1 MMNTMWNRARERREG
16 DGGFTLVEL
25 LVVIVIIGI
34 LVAIA
39 IPVFLSQREKG
50 WMSAAQSDLRNGAP
64 VAETHYADTG
74 SYALL
79 DPVTQMNHTDGVTL
93 SLVSGTATTYC
104 LKAVHAKLTAPKG
117 VYYLNSV
124 TGVVSATACT

>member
-50 WMSAAQSDLRNGAP
+50 WASASQSDLRNGAP
-64 VAETHYADTG
+64 VAETWYADTG
-74 SYALL
+74 SYAGLL
-79 DPVTQMNHTDGVTL
+79 TTTMNHTDGVVL
-93 SLVSGTATTYC
+93 SLVSGNATDYC
-104 LKAVHAKLTAPKG
+104 LMADHDKLDAAKGTF
-117 VYYLNSV
+117 YFDSV
-124 TGVVSATACT
+124 TGVVSKTACT

>member
-1 MMNTMWNRARERREG
+1 MMNTLWNRARERRNG

-50 WMSAAQSDLRNGAP
+50 WASATQSDLRNAAP
-64 VAETHYADTG
+64 IAETWFADKGT
-74 SYALL
+74 YALL
-79 DPVTQMNHTDGVTL
+79 TNGDMNTTNDVTL
-93 SLVSGTATTYC
+93 TVTTATSAGYC
-104 LKAVHAKLTAPKG
+104 ITAKHAKLTKLTD
-117 VYYLNSV
+117 VWSLNSIDGKV
-124 TGVVSATACT
+124 KNLAC

>member
-1 MMNTMWNRARERREG
+1 MMNTLWNRARERREG

-50 WMSAAQSDLRNGAP
+50 WASAAQSDLRNAAP
-64 VAETHYADTG
+64 IAETFFANNGTYLGLTDLG
-74 SYALL
+74 
-79 DPVTQMNHTDGVTL
+79 MNESPDVTL
-93 SLVSGTATTYC
+93 AVDSGTATGYC
-104 LKAVHAKLTAPKG
+104 IEATHLKIAAKTWSLLSSTGK
-117 VYYLNSV
+117 V
-124 TGVVSATACT
+124 TEVACP

>member
-50 WMSAAQSDLRNGAP
+50 WASAAQSDLRNAAP
-64 VAETHYADTG
+64 IAETFYADNGT
-74 SYALL
+74 YALL
-79 DPVTQMNHTDGVTL
+79 PTTGMNHGEDVELTL
-93 SLVSGTATTYC
+93 ISGTATDYC
-104 LKAVHAKLTAPKG
+104 LMSDHDKLDAAKGTF
-117 VYYLNSV
+117 YLDSV
-124 TGVVSATACT
+124 TGVVSHTACT